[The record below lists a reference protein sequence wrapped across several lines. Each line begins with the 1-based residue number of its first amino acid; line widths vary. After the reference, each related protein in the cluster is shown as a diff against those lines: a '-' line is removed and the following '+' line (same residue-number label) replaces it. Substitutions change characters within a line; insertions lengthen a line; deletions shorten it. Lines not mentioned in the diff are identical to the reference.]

1 MASFSRSAT
10 PESLLWYYL
19 ITMLL
24 ALFVNTDK
32 NSFVYMAITN
42 LFFILQ
48 FFILL
53 QGYSLIFY
61 IAHVKSWVKA
71 IPVLIV
77 VFSLLLPI
85 PIITTAVRF
94 LGIIDLGFPFRETI
108 KKKE

>member
-1 MASFSRSAT
+1 M
-10 PESLLWYYL
+10 
-19 ITMLL
+19 
-24 ALFVNTDK
+24 DK

-42 LFFILQ
+42 IFSSAVLHFITRI
-48 FFILL
+48 F
-53 QGYSLIFY
+53 LIFY